1 MRAICPILFSLT
13 CFLHFS
19 TELLQKRVIGL
30 FPNQKCKNMTLK
42 QSMAAIAI
50 AVASF
55 GGGAWMYGQHRH
67 LEQQNNN
74 LSQDAPL
81 FSHTGYTA
89 NTSSGPLVDFE
100 KAATK
105 AAPAVV
111 RIRTV
116 MKAKQVSGDMDM
128 DNDLLRQFFDRGF
141 GGNGRPQMQMPQQK
155 ASGSGVLISSDGY
168 IVTNNHV
175 VEGTDQLTVTLNDK
189 QDYKAKIIGTDPSS
203 DLAVIKIEGHD
214 FPFLTFSNSDNVHL
228 GQWVLAIG
236 YPLNLSTTVTS
247 GIVSAKSR
255 SIGINSRNS
264 STPVESFL
272 QTDAAI
278 NPGNSGGALVNT
290 DGDVSGINSAIA
302 SPTGSYAGYSYAIP
316 SNLVQKV
323 ASDIIKYGSTK
334 RAYLG
339 IMYPNDQMSEE
350 DRGKNN
356 IKEGKGVFVMDV
368 AKGSSAEDAGI
379 EKGDFITK
387 MNGTV
392 INSGNEMVE
401 KIAALRP
408 GDKIN
413 VTYNHNG
420 TEKNAAVTLKGSTGT
435 YASVKEQV
443 IEQLGASFQAM
454 DNNKGVM
461 IKQLGQGLLSD
472 QTRIKEGFII
482 TKVNSTK
489 VTTVDELKDALKQAG
504 NSAVI
509 NGVYPDAPGTVYQYA
524 LNDLNGAQ

>member
-1 MRAICPILFSLT
+1 
-13 CFLHFS
+13 
-19 TELLQKRVIGL
+19 
-30 FPNQKCKNMTLK
+30 MTVK
-42 QSMAAIAI
+42 QSITALMIAA
-50 AVASF
+50 ASF
-55 GGGAWMYGQHRH
+55 AGGAWVYGQHQQQ
-67 LEQQNNN
+67 EKQNNT
-74 LSQDAPL
+74 SQNAAL
-81 FSHTGYTA
+81 FSHTNY
-89 NTSSGPLVDFE
+89 NSNPSNGPVVDFE

-111 RIRTV
+111 HIRTV

-128 DNDLLRQFFDRGF
+128 GDDLLRQFFDRGF
-141 GGNGRPQMQMPQQK
+141 GGNGRPQMQMPEQK
-155 ASGSGVLISSDGY
+155 ASGSGVLISADGY

-175 VEGTDQLTVTLNDK
+175 VEGTNQLTVTLNDK

-214 FPFLTFSNSDNVHL
+214 LPYLAFSNSDNVHL

-255 SIGINSRNS
+255 NIGINSRNS
-264 STPVESFL
+264 NTPVESFI

-290 DGDVSGINSAIA
+290 DGDVIGINSAIA

-323 ASDIIKYGSTK
+323 ASDIIKFGSTK

-356 IKEGKGVFVMDV
+356 IKEGNGVFVMDV
-368 AKGSSAEDAGI
+368 AKESSAAEAGI

-387 MNGTV
+387 INGKT
-392 INSGNEMVE
+392 INAGNEMVE
-401 KIAALRP
+401 KISVLRP
-408 GDKIN
+408 GDKIT
-413 VTYNHNG
+413 VTYIHNG
-420 TEKNAAVTLKGSTGT
+420 TEKNVAVTLKGSTGA

-443 IEQLGASFQAM
+443 IEQLGASFQAT
-454 DNNKGVM
+454 DKGVM

-482 TKVNSTK
+482 TKVNNTK

-509 NGVYPDAPGTVYQYA
+509 SGIYPGAPGTVYQYA